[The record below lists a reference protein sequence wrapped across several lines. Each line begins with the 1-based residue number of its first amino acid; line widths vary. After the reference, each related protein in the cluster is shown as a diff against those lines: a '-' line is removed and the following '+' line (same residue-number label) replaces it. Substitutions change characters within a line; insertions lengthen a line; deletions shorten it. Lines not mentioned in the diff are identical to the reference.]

1 MTILTKKNKNKSKV
15 NDSSAL
21 NRQIRPFMTA
31 ATFSLFALLILM
43 IFLSP
48 FAYMVV
54 TSFKT
59 KETLSEPNA
68 PLWPAKENTFNYEG
82 EDLEVYLVPT
92 DDGETHKWAILK
104 QGREESTFIDI
115 NNPEA
120 GPFNWT
126 GKWRTLERDWIFT
139 LNWGNFTRA
148 WKELRMPL
156 LLRNTVII
164 AGMGSLGTVISCVMV
179 GYGFSRFRIP
189 GKNAFFTILIG
200 TIILPSFVT
209 LVPTYTIFYRLGWV
223 GTWLPLIVPHFF
235 ANAYNVFLL
244 RQFFMTIPKEL
255 DEAAMIDGAGP
266 LRTLISI
273 ILPQSLP
280 VIVAVGIGHFL
291 WSWNDYFT
299 PLIYLLS
306 ERDLQP
312 IALGIQG
319 YNSLYGTEPQLIQA
333 SSLLGLLLPVIV
345 FFFVQR
351 FFIRGIVFTGV
362 EK

>member
-1 MTILTKKNKNKSKV
+1 MARSMRRFMATASFTLFGVMILT
-15 NDSSAL
+15 
-21 NRQIRPFMTA
+21 
-31 ATFSLFALLILM
+31 

-48 FAYMVV
+48 FGYMLV

-68 PLWPAKENTFNYEG
+68 PLWPAKAATFSYEDK
-82 EDLEVYLVPT
+82 EYDLFMVPT
-92 DDGETHKWAILK
+92 EDGQVHRWAIFK
-104 QGREESTFIDI
+104 KGRGESLFIDPE
-115 NNPEA
+115 NPDAAPIRWIGE
-120 GPFNWT
+120 
-126 GKWRTLERDWIFT
+126 WRTLERSFDFF
-139 LNWGNFTRA
+139 LNWGNFSRVWT
-148 WKELRMPL
+148 ELRMLL
-156 LLRNTVII
+156 LLRNTVAI
-164 AGMGSLGTVISCVMV
+164 AGLGAIGTVLSCTAV

-189 GKNAFFTILIG
+189 GKSILFAILVG
-200 TIILPSFVT
+200 TIILPGFVT
-209 LVPTYTIFYRLGWV
+209 LIPTYTIFYRIGWV

-235 ANAYNVFLL
+235 ANAYNVFLM
-244 RQFFMTIPKEL
+244 RQFFMTIPREL

-266 LRTLISI
+266 FRILVSI

-280 VIVAVGIGHFL
+280 VIIAVGIGHFL

-333 SSLLGLLLPVIV
+333 SSLLGLILPVAV
-345 FFFVQR
+345 FFIAQK
-351 FFIRGIVFTGV
+351 FFMRGLVFTGV
-362 EK
+362 KQ

>member
-1 MTILTKKNKNKSKV
+1 MTTHSQNTKRYGSTAIAKSM
-15 NDSSAL
+15 
-21 NRQIRPFMTA
+21 RPFMARASFT
-31 ATFSLFALLILM
+31 LFAMMILTV
-43 IFLSP
+43 FLSP
-48 FAYMVV
+48 FGYMLV

-68 PLWPAKENTFNYEG
+68 PLWPAKEATFSYEG
-82 EDLEVYLVPT
+82 KDLEIFIVPT
-92 DDGETHKWAILK
+92 DDGQEHRWAMYK
-104 QGREESTFIDI
+104 KGREESLFIDPE
-115 NNPEA
+115 NLEA
-120 GPFNWT
+120 GPIQWT
-126 GKWRTLERDWIFT
+126 GKWRTLERDFDFF
-139 LNWGNFTRA
+139 LNWGNFSRVWT
-148 WKELRMPL
+148 ELRMPL
-156 LLRNTVII
+156 LLRNTVAI
-164 AGMGSLGTVISCVMV
+164 AGLGALGTVLSCTAV

-189 GKNAFFTILIG
+189 GKNLLFTILVG

-209 LVPTYTIFYRLGWV
+209 LIPTYTIFHRIGWV

-235 ANAYNVFLL
+235 ANAYNVFLM
-244 RQFFMTIPKEL
+244 RQFFLTIPREL

-266 LRTLISI
+266 FRILISI

-280 VIVAVGIGHFL
+280 VIIAVGLGHFL

-333 SSLLGLLLPVIV
+333 SSLLGLILPIAV
-345 FFFVQR
+345 FFIMQK
-351 FFIRGIVFTGV
+351 FFMRGLVFTGV